1 MRHGITRT
9 APLAGWLCLYGV
21 LLAQTTA
28 VPAAPDAAKDE
39 RPVALC
45 TALRRPSP
53 CERIF

>member
-45 TALRRPSP
+45 TALTRPSP